1 MFTSQRT
8 WPNVFLLSVR
18 FFFVC
23 IVWIE
28 EAEANYSLVVLC
40 RCIFCVSTVNCTTLQ
55 YLCCVL
61 HALHLYL
68 CCSRYNVADT
78 TSANYKVVEEAL
90 SPPSMASIERHTRL
104 FQRRIEGFD
113 PCCSSFYKETHWR
126 CKGTA
131 HCIFRETHSGLKAGI
146 SFSLAPTFLQ
156 PFFPHQ

>member
-1 MFTSQRT
+1 MCSLHSEPDAMFSFSQ
-8 WPNVFLLSVR
+8 SR

-40 RCIFCVSTVNCTTLQ
+40 RCIFCVSTVNCSSLY

-61 HALHLYL
+61 HALLLYL
-68 CCSRYNVADT
+68 CCVADT

-113 PCCSSFYKETHWR
+113 PCCSSFYKETHWS
-126 CKGTA
+126 CKRRRTVSLER
-131 HCIFRETHSGLKAGI
+131 HTQVSKQEFHSALRPLFYNLSSPTSKI
-146 SFSLAPTFLQ
+146 S
-156 PFFPHQ
+156 